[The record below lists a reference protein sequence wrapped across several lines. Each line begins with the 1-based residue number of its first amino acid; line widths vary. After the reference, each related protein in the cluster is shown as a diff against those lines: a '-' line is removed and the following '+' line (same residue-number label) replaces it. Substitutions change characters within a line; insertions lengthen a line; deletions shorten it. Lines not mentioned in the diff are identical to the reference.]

1 MNRRSGVRRRTLCA
15 ACGLFALALSG
26 CGRAPSPPEGAPPE
40 GAPGAS
46 APGASAPEAS
56 APGASALLLERE
68 AKDEAF
74 RSGAESPIPAA
85 GRAAFRGLSYYPVD
99 PSLRFSVRLRRYEV
113 ASPVRMGTNT
123 GEVRDALRYGW
134 FEFRVGD
141 RDCRLEVFRFADTA
155 SPSLFVPFRDATSGD
170 ETYGAGRYID
180 LAENTSGT
188 YDLDFNRAYNP
199 YCAYNPDYSCPL
211 PPAANT
217 LSVPVRAGERKFPPA
232 GKTGKLRRKAGAKG
246 LSGVPKTVLS

>member
-1 MNRRSGVRRRTLCA
+1 MNRRSGVRRRTLSA

-26 CGRAPSPPEGAPPE
+26 CGRAPEPQAPPE
-40 GAPGAS
+40 GAPASEAPVAS
-46 APGASAPEAS
+46 APVAS

-68 AKDEAF
+68 EKDSAF
-74 RSGAESPIPAA
+74 RSGEQSPIPAA
-85 GRAAFRGLSYYPVD
+85 ERAAFRGLSYYPVD
-99 PSLRFSVRLRRYEV
+99 PSLRFSVRLHRYEV

-141 RDCRLEVFRFADTA
+141 RDCRLEVFRFGDTA

-211 PPAANT
+211 PPVANT
-217 LSVPVRAGERKFPPA
+217 LSVPVRAGEKKYPPA
-232 GKTGKLRRKAGAKG
+232 GKTGKLRRKVGAKG